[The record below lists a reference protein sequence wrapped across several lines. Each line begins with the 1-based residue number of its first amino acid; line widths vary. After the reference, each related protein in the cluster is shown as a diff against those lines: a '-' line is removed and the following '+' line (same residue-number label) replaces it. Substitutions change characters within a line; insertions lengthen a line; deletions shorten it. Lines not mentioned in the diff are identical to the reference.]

1 MSSMVRQILTR
12 NSGCWNDDT
21 VKALYKDK
29 FLYTADLIVQ
39 YILTSRNITKAC
51 QLLSSN
57 SLIHTSIIV
66 PEDKNTCYAKFREA
80 DKDIFDGPTRPG
92 DEGILWVAASRH
104 RVRAPKKRARQA
116 REEDSDDEAEGMA
129 AILRRLR
136 QRAP

>member
-1 MSSMVRQILTR
+1 MVRQILTR

-66 PEDKNTCYAKFREA
+66 PEDKNTCYAKFRDA

-92 DEGILWVAASRH
+92 DEGILWVRGESTSRS
-104 RVRAPKKRARQA
+104 RTKKEGQA
-116 REEDSDDEAEGMA
+116 GKRGG
-129 AILRRLR
+129 LRR
-136 QRAP
+136 